1 MRKVFEFTHVFT
13 FNVKRRSKPNPNY
26 TGILRTHRF
35 YINYY
40 DILSEQAPEKAIS
53 ENTPKISFPVRFT
66 EAILDFAKELGGEV
80 VEVRNVRPPRCKYS
94 YEKPTVA
101 LPSEIAFRR
110 HLLFSLTISTYRKP
124 HKINA
129 VRNLVLTLNANFLNI
144 LSQIALER
152 YNEVKNAGN
161 PIWIWYVLRVGRA
174 VKTLYKLD

>member
-1 MRKVFEFTHVFT
+1 MSEITHAFT
-13 FNVKRRSKPNPNY
+13 FSMKRRSKPNPNY

-40 DILSEQAPEKAIS
+40 DIFSGQTPEKAVS
-53 ENTPKISFPVRFT
+53 ENSPRISFPVRFT
-66 EAILDFAKELGGEV
+66 EAILDFAKELGGKV

-94 YEKPTVA
+94 YEKSTVT

-129 VRNLVLTLNANFLNI
+129 VRNLVLTLNANLLNV
-144 LSQIALER
+144 LSQIALDR
-152 YNEVKNAGN
+152 YNELKGSKSSV
-161 PIWIWYVLRVGRA
+161 WHWYVLRVGRA